1 MEKKFGTF
9 NSIAELNRAAAA
21 QKAEGDYEALE
32 ALALENGL
40 DREDAEEY
48 FYYDEE
54 RLCSP
59 LMAAMGKLEL
69 EEQELDLKSQ
79 LKDWKDAIVSMCSE
93 SDMLC
98 EAVFSPGKHL
108 VEILGKAL
116 KACSDNRVS
125 VSSKII
131 KAAGLP
137 SSAASIG
144 MIGRDDFRRLV
155 MKYYMGGTV

>member
-9 NSIAELNRAAAA
+9 NTIAELNRAAAA

-40 DREDAEEY
+40 DKEDAADY
-48 FYYDEE
+48 FDTDADVF
-54 RLCSP
+54 CWP
-59 LMAAMGKLEL
+59 LMAAVGKLEL

-93 SDMLC
+93 SESLC
-98 EAVFSPGKHL
+98 EAVFSPDKHL
-108 VEILGKAL
+108 VEILGQAL
-116 KACSDNRVS
+116 KYCSDNRVS

-137 SSAASIG
+137 GSAASIG
-144 MIGRDDFRRLV
+144 MIGKDDFRRLV
-155 MKYYMGGTV
+155 TEYYMGGTA